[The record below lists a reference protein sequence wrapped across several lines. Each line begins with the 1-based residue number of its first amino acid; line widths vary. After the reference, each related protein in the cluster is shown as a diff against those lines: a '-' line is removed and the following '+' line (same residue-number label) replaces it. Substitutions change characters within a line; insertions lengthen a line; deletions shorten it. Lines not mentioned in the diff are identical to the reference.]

1 MKRAEIF
8 VVGIFLMVLL
18 GGCALQNPRTRAL
31 VVYNDTTNQQVR
43 FVGVTSYH
51 GVQRKI
57 GHNVLP
63 DETSLPPG
71 GRVTIHFS
79 DSVAEIGVSINSETV
94 GQDDDYHG
102 ASRSLFRNSIVGRK
116 RDVIEARY
124 IYDDVNDD
132 YLIEFDGPGYQ
143 LQEID

>member
-1 MKRAEIF
+1 M
-8 VVGIFLMVLL
+8 
-18 GGCALQNPRTRAL
+18 
-31 VVYNDTTNQQVR
+31 
-43 FVGVTSYH
+43 
-51 GVQRKI
+51 
-57 GHNVLP
+57 
-63 DETSLPPG
+63 
-71 GRVTIHFS
+71 TIHFS